1 MNTRQTSETFLKAN
15 EDLANKVLRQVGID
29 KQYKFY
35 VERKESFYPWK
46 LYCGGKIIGKGVS
59 VEGAVYNWID
69 SLSVINR
76 CRPNERIQLQV
87 KQWKEAVGQLKKEK
101 FLNIPA
107 KPLTKAE
114 QTKRFNEILKIVFKK
129 TPYEYNE
136 MYRGLYR
143 GAYLRNNKFAI
154 YMGNSKM
161 AEENSIEEAIGKMI
175 ETYFIGMNFD
185 TSKNKREVYRQHK
198 EKWGTVYDKYRS
210 RV

>member
-1 MNTRQTSETFLKAN
+1 MDTRQTSETFLKAN
-15 EDLANKVLRQVGID
+15 EDLANKVLRQIGID

-69 SLSVINR
+69 GLSVINR

-87 KQWKEAVGQLKKEK
+87 EQWKEAVGQLKKEK

-114 QTKRFNEILKIVFKK
+114 QTKRLNEILKIVFKG
-129 TPYEYNE
+129 TPYEKYGQFKGASQKND
-136 MYRGLYR
+136 MFTIYRGQNPIVK
-143 GAYLRNNKFAI
+143 AD
-154 YMGNSKM
+154 
-161 AEENSIEEAIGKMI
+161 SIENAIK
-175 ETYFIGMNFD
+175 GMAMVASD
-185 TSKNKREVYRQHK
+185 RKQK
-198 EKWGTVYDKYRS
+198 EYQRLWIQVFFRYIS
-210 RV
+210 

>member
-1 MNTRQTSETFLKAN
+1 M
-15 EDLANKVLRQVGID
+15 QV
-29 KQYKFY
+29 
-35 VERKESFYPWK
+35 E
-46 LYCGGKIIGKGVS
+46 
-59 VEGAVYNWID
+59 
-69 SLSVINR
+69 
-76 CRPNERIQLQV
+76 
-87 KQWKEAVGQLKKEK
+87 QWKEAVGQLKKEK

-114 QTKRFNEILKIVFKK
+114 QTKRLNEILKIVFKG

-143 GAYLRNNKFAI
+143 GAYSRNNKFAI

-185 TSKNKREVYRQHK
+185 TSKNKREVYRQYK

>member
-69 SLSVINR
+69 CLNVINR
-76 CRPNERIQLQV
+76 CSPNERIQMQV
-87 KQWKEAVGQLKKEK
+87 EQWKEAVGQLKKEK

-114 QTKRFNEILKIVFKK
+114 QTKRLNEILKIVFKG
-129 TPYEYNE
+129 TPYEKYGQFKGASQKND
-136 MYRGLYR
+136 MFTIYRGQNPIVK
-143 GAYLRNNKFAI
+143 AD
-154 YMGNSKM
+154 
-161 AEENSIEEAIGKMI
+161 SIENAIK
-175 ETYFIGMNFD
+175 GMAMVASD
-185 TSKNKREVYRQHK
+185 RKQK
-198 EKWGTVYDKYRS
+198 EYQRLWIQVFFRYIS
-210 RV
+210 

>member
-1 MNTRQTSETFLKAN
+1 MNNRQTSETFLKAN

-76 CRPNERIQLQV
+76 CRPNKRIQLQV
-87 KQWKEAVGQLKKEK
+87 EQWKEAVGQLKKEK

-114 QTKRFNEILKIVFKK
+114 QTKRLNEILKIVFKG
-129 TPYEYNE
+129 TPYEKYGQFKGASQKND
-136 MYRGLYR
+136 MFTIYRGQNPIVK
-143 GAYLRNNKFAI
+143 AD
-154 YMGNSKM
+154 
-161 AEENSIEEAIGKMI
+161 SIENAIK
-175 ETYFIGMNFD
+175 GMAMVASD
-185 TSKNKREVYRQHK
+185 RKQK
-198 EKWGTVYDKYRS
+198 EHQRLWIQVFFRYIS
-210 RV
+210 

>member
-1 MNTRQTSETFLKAN
+1 MDTRQTSETFLKAN

-59 VEGAVYNWID
+59 VDGAVYKWID

-87 KQWKEAVGQLKKEK
+87 EQWKEAVGQLKKEK

-114 QTKRFNEILKIVFKK
+114 QTKRLNEILKIVFKG
-129 TPYEYNE
+129 TPYEKYGQFKGASQKND
-136 MYRGLYR
+136 MFTIYRGQNPIVK
-143 GAYLRNNKFAI
+143 AD
-154 YMGNSKM
+154 
-161 AEENSIEEAIGKMI
+161 SIENAIK
-175 ETYFIGMNFD
+175 GMAMVASD
-185 TSKNKREVYRQHK
+185 RKQK
-198 EKWGTVYDKYRS
+198 EYQRLWIQVFFRYIS
-210 RV
+210 

>member
-46 LYCGGKIIGKGVS
+46 LYCGGKIIGKGIS

-69 SLSVINR
+69 GLNVINR

-87 KQWKEAVGQLKKEK
+87 EQWKEAVGQLKKEK

-114 QTKRFNEILKIVFKK
+114 QTKRLNEILKIVFKG
-129 TPYEYNE
+129 TPYEKYGQFKGASQKND
-136 MYRGLYR
+136 MFTIYRGQNPIVK
-143 GAYLRNNKFAI
+143 AD
-154 YMGNSKM
+154 
-161 AEENSIEEAIGKMI
+161 SIENAIK
-175 ETYFIGMNFD
+175 GMAMVASD
-185 TSKNKREVYRQHK
+185 RKQK
-198 EKWGTVYDKYRS
+198 EYQRLWIQVFFRYIS
-210 RV
+210 